1 MAPFFAASPAVA
13 LLFFLSPGAF
23 GLHHLSFPI
32 LLLFWE
38 RCRLGGTPGGG
49 VALPSLRFR
58 AVMSAPEALLDRPY
72 YGGSDLFDPPLQ
84 GSESRTVAPTFSCG
98 AFRLGSQATA
108 SRALVGAS
116 GHFR

>member
-1 MAPFFAASPAVA
+1 MAVFGVCAGPFFGATMLVLGAPVILVRDSWPLAGGVTVAPFFAASPAVA

-72 YGGSDLFDPPLQ
+72 
-84 GSESRTVAPTFSCG
+84 
-98 AFRLGSQATA
+98 
-108 SRALVGAS
+108 
-116 GHFR
+116 